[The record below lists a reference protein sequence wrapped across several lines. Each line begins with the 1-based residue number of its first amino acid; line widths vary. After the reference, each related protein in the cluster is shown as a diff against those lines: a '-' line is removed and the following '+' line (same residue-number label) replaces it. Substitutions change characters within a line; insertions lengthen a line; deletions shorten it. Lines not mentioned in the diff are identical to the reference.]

1 MVPEQVL
8 LSLAIAGA
16 IGLLIGLER
25 GWEEREAGEGK
36 RVAGLRTFG
45 LIGLFGGVCALLSE
59 RTGSLLLP
67 GVALAGLTAVLIVSH
82 RQAYR
87 VTGDL
92 GITTLC
98 AALLTFVL
106 GLGAAQGFRVE
117 AAATAVVVALLLGSK
132 PTLHRW
138 VRAMGSRELRAALK
152 LLVLSV
158 VILPVLPDKGYGPW
172 KALNPY
178 EIWWMV
184 VLIATISFVG
194 YVAVRV
200 VGPRRG
206 IVVTGLLGGLV
217 SSTALTLHL
226 SRRARQGADPPA
238 HLAGGILLACG
249 TMFPRVLIVA
259 GILHWPLV
267 GALWPSLLLMGA
279 LTYGGGLAWTL
290 AVSRAGESGPAEGA
304 RLRNPLELAPALFFG
319 AVLAVV
325 LLAGAG
331 LEETFGGA
339 GLLSLA
345 AVSGLTDVDAITLTL
360 ARMSEPAG
368 EEAVVGLPLAALGI
382 VLASATNGLTKTV
395 LSLSVGGWAVGWR
408 VALPLLSSAGLGL
421 LLAIL
426 LA

>member
-1 MVPEQVL
+1 MAAEQVL
-8 LSLAIAGA
+8 LSLAISAA
-16 IGLLIGLER
+16 LGLLIGLER
-25 GWEEREAGEGK
+25 GWEERETGEGG

-45 LIGLFGGVCALLSE
+45 LIGLFGGVCGLLSE
-59 RTGSLLLP
+59 VTGSLLLP
-67 GVALAGLTAVLIVSH
+67 AVALAGLTAVLIVSH

-106 GLGAAQGFRVE
+106 GLGAARGFRVE

-132 PTLHRW
+132 PTLHGW
-138 VRAMGSRELRAALK
+138 IRAIGSRELRAALQ

-158 VILPVLPDKGYGPW
+158 VILPVLPDQGYGPW
-172 KALNPY
+172 EALNPY

-226 SRRARQGADPPA
+226 SRRAREGADPPA
-238 HLAGGILLACG
+238 SLAGGILLACG

-267 GALWPSLLLMGA
+267 GTLWPSLLLMGL

-290 AVSRAGESGPAEGA
+290 AVPRAGESPPAEEA
-304 RLRNPLELAPALFFG
+304 HLRNPLELGPALFFG
-319 AVLAVV
+319 AVLALV

-331 LEETFGGA
+331 LEETFGSA

-360 ARMSEPAG
+360 ARMSEASG
-368 EEAVVGLPLAALGI
+368 ETGGVGLPLATIGI
-382 VLASATNGLTKTV
+382 VLACSANGLTKTI
-395 LSLSVGGWAVGWR
+395 LSLTVGGLAVGWR
-408 VALPLLSSAGLGL
+408 VALPLLSSAALGL
-421 LLAIL
+421 LLAL
-426 LA
+426 LLG